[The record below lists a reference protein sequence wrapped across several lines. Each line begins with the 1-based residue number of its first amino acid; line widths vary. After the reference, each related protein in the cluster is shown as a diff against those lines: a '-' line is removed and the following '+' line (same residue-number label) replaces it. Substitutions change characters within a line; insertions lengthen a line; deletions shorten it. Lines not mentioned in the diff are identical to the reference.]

1 MLYIGDGEID
11 FYRSLESND
20 DNGNRFY
27 GEYFFAAAT
36 GEETQDRAFL
46 GMVRN
51 RDGFVMVKLQVV
63 MGERGPGSILCY
75 SKSCYSKSPYF
86 FK

>member
-1 MLYIGDGEID
+1 MGKLISIVNRSM
-11 FYRSLESND
+11 RSLESND

-36 GEETQDRAFL
+36 GEETQDRVFL
-46 GMVRN
+46 GTVRN
-51 RDGFVMVKLQVV
+51 RDSFVVVKLQVV
-63 MGERGPGSILCY
+63 MGERGLGSILCY
-75 SKSCYSKSPYF
+75 SKSCYSKSPCF